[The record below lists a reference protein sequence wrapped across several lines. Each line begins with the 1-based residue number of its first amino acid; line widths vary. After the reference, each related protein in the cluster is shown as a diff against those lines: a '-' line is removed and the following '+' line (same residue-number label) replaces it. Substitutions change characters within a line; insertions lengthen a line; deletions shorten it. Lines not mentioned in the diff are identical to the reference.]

1 MSRLS
6 TIEEALAALRA
17 GRPVLVTDDEDRE
30 NEGDVILAAETL
42 TDEWM
47 AWTIRHSSGYIC
59 APMPEAVADRLR
71 LPLMVTENRDP
82 LRTAYTV
89 TVDAAAGV
97 TTGISAADRA
107 HTVRLLADPEA
118 TPETSIRPGH
128 VVPLRAKD
136 GGVLVRPGHT
146 EAAVDLC
153 RLAGLA
159 PVGAIGEL
167 VNDDGTM
174 MRLPQV
180 LATGEAHDLPVITI
194 ASARRLAAAP
204 RPGRVRLAETTLP
217 TEHGTFAATGYR
229 DTSSP
234 ATSTSRWSARAGP
247 QGAHAPGA
255 AALRVPHRRRPR
267 ARCAATAARSCT
279 GRWSGSAAEGGVV
292 VYLRGHEGRGVGL
305 LAKLQAYALQ
315 DRGFDTVDAQVELGL
330 PVDAREY
337 AAGAAILPT
346 SASTSVRLL
355 TNNPA
360 KVDGHARARDRRR
373 GRRAHQHRP
382 RGDATRGYLRT
393 KRDRMGH
400 DLMLAGRATR
410 GPPRERQGRPRRH
423 RRRHRPAGRGR
434 RRLAGTPGDGRAPR
448 RRAAGARRGGCR
460 RRSPLVRVPG
470 TFELTVACA
479 RLAPAYDAL
488 VALGVVIRGG
498 TPHFDY
504 VCPG

>member
-6 TIEEALAALRA
+6 TVEEALEALRA

-47 AWTIRHSSGYIC
+47 AWTIRHTSGYIC

-89 TVDAAAGV
+89 TVDAAAGI

-107 HTVRLLADPEA
+107 HTVRLLAHPEA
-118 TPETSIRPGH
+118 TAESLIRPGH

-174 MRLPQV
+174 MRLQQV
-180 LATGEAHDLPVITI
+180 LAAGEAHDLPVITI
-194 ASARRLAAAP
+194 ASLVAWRQRHD
-204 RPGRVRLAETTLP
+204 RVVRLAETALP
-217 TEHGTFAATGYR
+217 TEHGTFAVTGYR
-229 DTSSP
+229 DVITGDEHLALVSP
-234 ATSTSRWSARAGP
+234 RGP
-247 QGAHAPGA
+247 QGRTPLVRLHSECLTGDVLGSQRCDCGPQ
-255 AALRVPHRRRPR
+255 LHRSLQRV
-267 ARCAATAARSCT
+267 
-279 GRWSGSAAEGGVV
+279 AAEGGVV

-330 PVDAREY
+330 PIDAREY
-337 AAGAAILPT
+337 AAGAAILT
-346 SASTSVRLL
+346 DLGVTSVRLL
-355 TNNPA
+355 TNNPL
-360 KVDGHARARDRRR
+360 KVNAMREHGIDVVAVERLSIA
-373 GRRAHQHRP
+373 P
-382 RGDATRGYLRT
+382 VATNAGYLRT

-400 DLMLAGRATR
+400 DLMLGAEDSGAT
-410 GPPRERQGRPRRH
+410 
-423 RRRHRPAGRGR
+423 A
-434 RRLAGTPGDGRAPR
+434 
-448 RRAAGARRGGCR
+448 
-460 RRSPLVRVPG
+460 
-470 TFELTVACA
+470 
-479 RLAPAYDAL
+479 
-488 VALGVVIRGG
+488 
-498 TPHFDY
+498 
-504 VCPG
+504 